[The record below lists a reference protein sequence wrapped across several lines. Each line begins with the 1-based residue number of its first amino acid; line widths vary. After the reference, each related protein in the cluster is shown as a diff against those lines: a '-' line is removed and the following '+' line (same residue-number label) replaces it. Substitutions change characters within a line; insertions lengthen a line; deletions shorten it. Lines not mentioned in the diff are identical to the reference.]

1 MTAAPRTHAHAAGR
15 AGGPLLRIDD
25 LTLRVPSRG
34 PLLHGVSLSVG
45 AGESVAL
52 VGESGSGKSLTTR
65 AALGLFPEQA
75 ALTGSVRVAGVDT
88 VTDSPAELRAIRRTR
103 ASMIFQDPRSGI
115 NPVRTLGDFLTE
127 TLVRWHGLSRADA
140 AARAVAQL
148 EQVGLPRASALLEQ
162 YPHQLSGGML
172 QRVMIA
178 AALLDEPELLLCD
191 EPTTALDV
199 TTQAGIVELLR
210 EQQQARGMGML
221 FITHDLGLAAS
232 LCERVVVL
240 RGGLVVE
247 EGATERVFRAPR
259 EQYTRELLA
268 ATPRIELDRFGAAGA
283 PDTQAATAPGA
294 PAPDAPEPGAPK
306 PGAPEPA
313 RPAAAIRAENISKR
327 YRVPGRDDVQALS
340 GVGFELA
347 RGGSLGIVGES
358 GSGKSTLARIIVGL
372 EEPSSGTLTV
382 DGAERPQRA
391 LNAAERRALAAHTQM
406 VFQDPYLSL
415 DPRIAVGRA
424 VADVVRLHRG
434 ASRSDAEREAAALLE
449 RVGIRPE
456 HSAARPRGLSGGQR
470 QRVALAKALAA
481 QPSMLVLDEATS
493 ALDVSV
499 QAQVLELVEEVRE
512 QFGLTI
518 VFVSHDLAVVSR
530 VCEET
535 LVMQRGRVVEHGRT
549 SQILGGPREEY
560 TRRLLDSRP
569 EPLWEQAA

>member
-1 MTAAPRTHAHAAGR
+1 MTAASHTRH
-15 AGGPLLRIDD
+15 GGGDPLLQIDD

-34 PLLHGVSLSVG
+34 PLLHGVSLAVG

-65 AALGLFPEQA
+65 AALGLFPEHA
-75 ALTGSVRVAGVDT
+75 SLTGSVRVAGIDT
-88 VTDSPAELRAIRRTR
+88 VTATPADLQTIRRKR

-140 AARAVAQL
+140 AARAIAQL
-148 EQVGLPRASALLEQ
+148 EQVGLPRAEALLDQ

-247 EGATERVFRAPR
+247 EGATEAVFRDPR
-259 EQYTRELLA
+259 EAYTQQLLA
-268 ATPRIELDRFGAAGA
+268 ATPRIDLDRFGDAVPVAGQPAAA
-283 PDTQAATAPGA
+283 QP
-294 PAPDAPEPGAPK
+294 
-306 PGAPEPA
+306 
-313 RPAAAIRAENISKR
+313 AAIRAAGITKR
-327 YRVPGRDDVQALS
+327 YRIPGRDDVLALS
-340 GVGFELA
+340 DVGFELA

-372 EEPSSGTLTV
+372 EEPSSGTLTI
-382 DGAERPQRA
+382 DGTDRPLRP
-391 LNAAERRALAAHTQM
+391 LNATERRALAAHTQM

-434 ASRSDAEREAAALLE
+434 VSRADAEREASALLE

-456 HSAARPRGLSGGQR
+456 QLASRPRGLSGGQR

-518 VFVSHDLAVVSR
+518 VFVTHDLAVVSR

-535 LVMQRGRVVEHGRT
+535 IVMQRGRIVEHGRT
-549 SQILGGPREEY
+549 AQILGAPREDY
-560 TRRLLDSRP
+560 TRRLIESRP

>member
-1 MTAAPRTHAHAAGR
+1 MTAASHTRQ
-15 AGGPLLRIDD
+15 GGGDPLLQIDN

-34 PLLHGVSLSVG
+34 PLLHGVSLAVG

-65 AALGLFPEQA
+65 AALGLFPEHA
-75 ALTGSVRVAGVDT
+75 SLTGSVRVAGVDT
-88 VTDSPAELRAIRRTR
+88 VTATPADLQTIRRKR
-103 ASMIFQDPRSGI
+103 ASMILQDPRSGI

-140 AARAVAQL
+140 AARAIAQL
-148 EQVGLPRASALLEQ
+148 EQVGLPRAEALLDQ

-247 EGATERVFRAPR
+247 EGATEAVFRDPR
-259 EQYTRELLA
+259 EAYTQQLLA
-268 ATPRIELDRFGAAGA
+268 ATPRIDLDRFGDAVPVAGQPAAA
-283 PDTQAATAPGA
+283 Q
-294 PAPDAPEPGAPK
+294 PAVAQP
-306 PGAPEPA
+306 
-313 RPAAAIRAENISKR
+313 AAIRAAGITKR
-327 YRVPGRDDVQALS
+327 YRIPGRDDVLALS
-340 GVGFELA
+340 DVGFKLA

-372 EEPSSGTLTV
+372 EEPSSGTLTI
-382 DGAERPQRA
+382 DGTDRPQRP
-391 LNAAERRALAAHTQM
+391 LNATERRALAAHTQM

-434 ASRSDAEREAAALLE
+434 ASRADAEREASALLE

-456 HSAARPRGLSGGQR
+456 QLASRPRGLSGGQR

-518 VFVSHDLAVVSR
+518 VFVTHDLAVVSR

-535 LVMQRGRVVEHGRT
+535 IVMQRGRIVEHGRT
-549 SQILGGPREEY
+549 AQILGAPREDY
-560 TRRLLDSRP
+560 TRRLIESRP

>member
-1 MTAAPRTHAHAAGR
+1 MTE
-15 AGGPLLRIDD
+15 LLQIDD

-34 PLLHGVSLSVG
+34 PLLHGVSLSVA

-65 AALGLFPEQA
+65 AALGLFPEHA
-75 ALTGSVRVAGVDT
+75 SLTGSVRVAGVDT
-88 VTDSPAELRAIRRTR
+88 VTATPVELRAIRRTR

-148 EQVGLPRASALLEQ
+148 EQVGLPRAEALLEQ

-247 EGATERVFRAPR
+247 EGVTADVFRAPR
-259 EQYTRELLA
+259 EEYTRELLA
-268 ATPRIELDRFGAAGA
+268 ATPKIELGRFGDASGAAAAQTGADRIEFSTSALPTAADSVLTPSA
-283 PDTQAATAPGA
+283 SS
-294 PAPDAPEPGAPK
+294 PAP
-306 PGAPEPA
+306 
-313 RPAAAIRAENISKR
+313 AIRAEGLSKH
-327 YRVPGRDDVQALS
+327 YRVPGREDVHALS
-340 GVGFELA
+340 EVGFELA
-347 RGGSLGIVGES
+347 QGGSLGIVGES

-372 EEPSSGTLTV
+372 EEPSTGALAV
-382 DGAERPQRA
+382 DGVVRPQRS
-391 LNAAERRALAAHTQM
+391 LNASERRALAAHTQM

-415 DPRIAVGRA
+415 DPRIPVGRA

-434 ASRSDAEREAAALLE
+434 ASRADAEREACALLE

-456 HSAARPRGLSGGQR
+456 HLASRPRALSGGQR

-530 VCEET
+530 ICEET

-549 SQILGGPREEY
+549 AQILGAPREEY
-560 TRRLLDSRP
+560 TRRLLASRP
-569 EPLWEQAA
+569 EPLWQRAA